1 MNFFNPFR
9 WCKKQEPS
17 KPEHVH
23 DPLAAAKGML
33 CGIALGMAFWGALG
47 LIVWMVRL

>member
-1 MNFFNPFR
+1 MNFFNPFLR
-9 WCKKQEPS
+9 PNKQDPS

-23 DPLAAAKGML
+23 SEGIFI
-33 CGIALGMAFWGALG
+33 GIALGMAFWGTLG